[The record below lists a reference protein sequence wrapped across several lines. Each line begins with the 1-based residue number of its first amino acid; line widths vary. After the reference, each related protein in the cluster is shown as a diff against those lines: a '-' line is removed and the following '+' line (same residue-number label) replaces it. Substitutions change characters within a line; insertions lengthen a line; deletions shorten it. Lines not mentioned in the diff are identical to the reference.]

1 MRFEDVF
8 PYDKE
13 EFPFKEDNSFVV
25 YFFNMCT
32 EYKYFPEFFE
42 KLANGVGCSLSDDA
56 GINLPNGE
64 DWKMMYGPRIWEGPY
79 FAIEECTLNFHQFAV
94 IMLTAAR
101 VFLENMREKGATEY
115 YRYTNLVDNTEH
127 VYTEKRFL
135 GDIEKFRENFLNVER
150 IKEICYGEEYYVCDD
165 EGVITGEYHGKEWG
179 EEWYEKYG
187 KHLNFDDADEIV
199 EANFAAYYKR
209 KEDFGNADTE

>member
-1 MRFEDVF
+1 MKFEDVF

-13 EFPFKEDNSFVV
+13 EFPFKEDYSFVV
-25 YFFNMCT
+25 KFFNEYT
-32 EYKYFPEFFE
+32 EYKNFPEFFE
-42 KLANGVGCSLSDDA
+42 GQAEGIGCGFHEFA

-64 DWKMMYGPRIWEGPY
+64 DQNMMCGPRIWEGPS
-79 FAIEECTLNFHQFAV
+79 FCMNDQELDFHQFAV

-101 VFLENMREKGATEY
+101 VFLENMREKGITEY
-115 YRYTNLVDNTEH
+115 RRYINLVDNTEH

-150 IKEICYGEEYYVCDD
+150 IKEICYGEDYYVTDD
-165 EGVITGEYHGKEWG
+165 EGVITGEHHGKEWG

-187 KHLNFDDADEIV
+187 KYLNFDDVDKSI

-209 KEDFGNADTE
+209 KKGVKKC